1 MKAVV
6 RLAALVGAAVA
17 LAAGETSAALAQP
30 AGGTLWAAYGS
41 RPVVHCRRLYL
52 TDVVLEPGEH
62 VSTLAIGDSVRWRLG
77 RGVAGPHGSVQHLFI
92 KPSAFATTTNLEV
105 LTDRRVY
112 DVELVNDGAAYTA
125 RLAFYA
131 THAVAP
137 HVAATATCR
146 QTAVVEPRPPR
157 APEHRRSA
165 QPRQRVRFFRDYL
178 VAGPMNVSHT
188 ADRTYVSTARLLHGR
203 RLAFTSDAGGRH
215 FLAVVR
221 RRGGTYVL
229 REVPARF
236 YAWAGAQ
243 RIAWAQRWAP

>member
-6 RLAALVGAAVA
+6 RLAVLACALT
-17 LAAGETSAALAQP
+17 LAAGETSAALAQLP

-41 RPVVHCRRLYL
+41 RPVVHCRPLYL

-77 RGVAGPHGSVQHLFI
+77 RGVAGAHGATQHLFV

-112 DVELVNDGAAYTA
+112 DVELVNDGTAYTA

-131 THAVAP
+131 PRAVAP
-137 HVAATATCR
+137 HLAAIVTRR
-146 QTAVVEPRPPR
+146 QTAVAELPPR
-157 APEHRRSA
+157 RHRRSA
-165 QPRQRVRFFRDYL
+165 SPQRVRFFRDYFT
-178 VAGPMNVSHT
+178 AGPMNVSHT
-188 ADRTYVSTARLLHGR
+188 ADRTYVSLARSLRGR
-203 RLAFTSDAGGRH
+203 RLAFTSDATGRH

-221 RRGGTYVL
+221 RHGGTYEL
-229 REVPARF
+229 REVPARL

-243 RIAWAQRWAP
+243 RVAWAQRWAP

>member
-6 RLAALVGAAVA
+6 RLLALVGAVA

-30 AGGTLWAAYGS
+30 TAGGTLWAAYGS
-41 RPVVHCRRLYL
+41 RPVVHCRPLYL
-52 TDVVLEPGEH
+52 TDVVLEPGEPGEPGEH

-77 RGVAGPHGSVQHLFI
+77 RGIAGAHGATQHLFI

-105 LTDRRVY
+105 LTDWRVY
-112 DVELVNDGAAYTA
+112 DVELVNDGAEYTA

-131 THAVAP
+131 PHLAAP
-137 HVAATATCR
+137 VPRR
-146 QTAVVEPRPPR
+146 QTAVVERRPPQ
-157 APEHRRSA
+157 H
-165 QPRQRVRFFRDYL
+165 VRFFRDYFT
-178 VAGPMNVSHT
+178 AGPMNVSHT
-188 ADRTYVSTARLLHGR
+188 ADRTYVSTARSLRGR

-221 RRGGTYVL
+221 RQGGTYEL
-229 REVPARF
+229 REVPARL

-243 RIAWAQRWAP
+243 RVAWAQRWAP

>member
-1 MKAVV
+1 MKAVA
-6 RLAALVGAAVA
+6 RLAALVGAVA
-17 LAAGETSAALAQP
+17 LAAGETSTALAQP
-30 AGGTLWAAYGS
+30 TAGRTLWAAYGS
-41 RPVVHCRRLYL
+41 RPVVHCRPLYL
-52 TDVVLEPGEH
+52 TDVVLEPGER

-77 RGVAGPHGSVQHLFI
+77 RGVAGTHGATQHLFI

-131 THAVAP
+131 PRAVAP
-137 HVAATATCR
+137 HLAAIATRR

-165 QPRQRVRFFRDYL
+165 PPQRVRFFRDYFT
-178 VAGPMNVSHT
+178 AGPMNVSHT
-188 ADRTYVSTARLLHGR
+188 ADRTYVSLPRSLRGR
-203 RLAFTSDAGGRH
+203 RLAFTADAGGRH

-221 RRGGTYVL
+221 RQGGTYVL
-229 REVPARF
+229 REVPARL
-236 YAWAGAQ
+236 YAWAGTQ

>member
-6 RLAALVGAAVA
+6 RLAALVGSFA

-41 RPVVHCRRLYL
+41 RPVVHCRPLYL

-77 RGVAGPHGSVQHLFI
+77 RGVAGAHGATQHLFI

-131 THAVAP
+131 P
-137 HVAATATCR
+137 HVPAIATRR
-146 QTAVVEPRPPR
+146 QTAVVEPRPSR

-165 QPRQRVRFFRDYL
+165 PPQRVRFFRDYFT
-178 VAGPMNVSHT
+178 AGPMNVSHT
-188 ADRTYVSTARLLHGR
+188 ADRTYVSTARSLRGR

-221 RRGGTYVL
+221 RQGGTYEL
-229 REVPARF
+229 REVPARL

>member
-6 RLAALVGAAVA
+6 RLLALVGAVA

-41 RPVVHCRRLYL
+41 RPVVHCRPLYL

-77 RGVAGPHGSVQHLFI
+77 RGVAGTHGATQHLFI
-92 KPSAFATTTNLEV
+92 KPSSFATTTNLEV

-112 DVELVNDGAAYTA
+112 DIELVNGGAAYTA

-131 THAVAP
+131 P
-137 HVAATATCR
+137 HVTATRR

-165 QPRQRVRFFRDYL
+165 QPRQRTRFFRDYL

-188 ADRTYVSTARLLHGR
+188 ADRTYVSTARSLRGR

-221 RRGGTYVL
+221 RQGGTYEL
-229 REVPARF
+229 REVPARL

-243 RIAWAQRWAP
+243 RVAWAQRWAP